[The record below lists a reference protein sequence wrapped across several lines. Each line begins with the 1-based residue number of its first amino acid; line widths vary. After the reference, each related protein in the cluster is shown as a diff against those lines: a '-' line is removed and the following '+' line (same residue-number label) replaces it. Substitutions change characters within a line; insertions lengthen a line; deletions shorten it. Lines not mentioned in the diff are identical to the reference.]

1 MLTEEIKKKIKILF
15 SEKKYKEV
23 IEVSERFSSPED
35 RPAGLINIIGI
46 SYFLKENRNENDI
59 KTALSFFELTYL
71 KDKNTIHGLNGLKN
85 LILMG
90 IKASI
95 EFKNL
100 SNFLITAKN
109 HFIDAEKYF
118 DKNEEFLNAGL
129 VLSLHLLDINLQKK
143 ITQKILDSNNKSKSL
158 TGLSLFMKNYFF
170 DSSQKD
176 YFIYAKKNSR
186 NYLKLKVKNIKNI
199 EYAVNDKINLGF
211 VSCDLLKN
219 HSTTFFL
226 KDTIKYLDKSKF
238 KIFIFSISKK
248 DQNDISQNELRN
260 LVDEWFDLKDFKN
273 QEIAELI
280 QEKKINI
287 LFDLMGY
294 TASERLEIFNSRV
307 APIQISWLAYLNTT
321 GFNTID
327 YLLVDSN
334 LVKNN
339 EYNLYSEKILKL
351 PDIWNAHSGFKYER
365 KYNELPFLKN
375 KTFTFGSLNNFRKI
389 SDETVYVWSQI
400 LKKVPN
406 SNLILKSADFCSDEI
421 LLNKFKLNEVDN
433 RVKILNKVD
442 FVKKEDHLNVYQMID
457 LCLDTF
463 PHNGV
468 TTTFEALWM
477 GVPAL
482 VLKGKNFCSRCGES
496 IIKNTKLDSLIAD
509 DLNDYISKAVNLAKD
524 IDKLVKLREYLYES
538 VLSSPLFD
546 TKKFSKNFN
555 DILLETYKNK
565 IE

>member
-199 EYAVNDKINLGF
+199 EYVVNDKINLGF

-389 SDETVYVWSQI
+389 SDETVYAWSQI

-524 IDKLVKLREYLYES
+524 IDKLVKLREYLYEKI
-538 VLSSPLFD
+538 
-546 TKKFSKNFN
+546 TKTLN
-555 DILLETYKNK
+555 
-565 IE
+565 